1 MKAVTRDRAKK
12 KTSDPPL
19 VNRFLAGAKSIRY
32 GAGEHLFQQGSQ
44 ARDVF
49 LILDGKVKLSTVS
62 RRGKEAV
69 VAILGAGDFLGEA
82 AMQIQLVRVLTATA
96 ITDCSA
102 LYLSKESFS
111 KALQESRNLNER
123 FIKFML
129 QRNAR
134 IEADLIDQLFNST
147 EKRLARA
154 LLLLSRNGGN
164 GTHKILIPRMSQE
177 VLAEM
182 IGTTRTRI
190 NFFMNRFRKLGFIK
204 YNGGIEVL
212 PSLVDILLHD

>member
-1 MKAVTRDRAKK
+1 
-12 KTSDPPL
+12 
-19 VNRFLAGAKSIRY
+19 
-32 GAGEHLFQQGSQ
+32 LFQQGSQ